1 MKVNKTVISKCLSNC
16 MWSTIMWK
24 VCQIIKSKINNATNR
39 EAGALF
45 LLLWTKAV
53 VRTTV

>member
-1 MKVNKTVISKCLSNC
+1 M
-16 MWSTIMWK
+16 
-24 VCQIIKSKINNATNR
+24 NNATNR

-53 VRTTV
+53 VRTTVSAQREGVI